1 MSDVARSL
9 RRMELTSVAACAAMA
24 VLAFAAA
31 GPRAAAAVC
40 AGGLL
45 IAISYIS
52 MRSGTGA
59 LLPVMQGMAGAR
71 SRRQS
76 AGIALK
82 MAGRYALLA
91 LLAYVMIARLRLHPM
106 GLLVGA
112 ASVAAAAFVEAVRLL
127 TKNRP

>member
-1 MSDVARSL
+1 
-9 RRMELTSVAACAAMA
+9 MA

-82 MAGRYALLA
+82 LAGRYALLA
-91 LLAYVMIARLRLHPM
+91 LLAYVMIARLRLHPL
-106 GLLVGA
+106 GLMAGV
-112 ASVAAAAFVEAVRLL
+112 SSVVAAASIEAIRLQL
-127 TKNRP
+127 QKKP